1 MEADVESIKSEV
13 ERLSQRLAVIETGR
27 DTGADGEG
35 VAPGDNGGANEAQ
48 VIPQQKLRAFDVTCD
63 GRENDPWLIYLPDG
77 CISYAGFEPDE
88 IDPAPDATTRLADLG
103 TAIKNGGIYAHLY
116 LELDDDSDSDSSTD
130 PEIVGFQKLE
140 IDTTPALTPTEDN
153 IKIVNIKIATITDG
167 AISQNVSSSLILG
180 GATGNKGDAAPLPW
194 DLKVKD
200 GDLYVFSPIAYV
212 LTASGQTKSQQELIV
227 SGATKG
233 EWFKITGLSS
243 PVCCIIYAS
252 VSGSGSVTYSV
263 DTAGRPSGSVVLFKQ
278 IIGTYARSGSSGPIN
293 SVTQFRRG
301 APTINGL
308 GIADAASIFLNDN
321 GETEI
326 KGFKS
331 QAAETTKLSQHLQ
344 AQTEFAGQVLV
355 RTEVNGVK
363 QLVFVPIGNCTG
375 YTGTIRVATGEQ
387 RCNQESGYYIQSEY
401 ITCNVENGLIKSVVL
416 DAQGQPKK
424 EWTTGLATTPL
435 SGT

>member
-1 MEADVESIKSEV
+1 MKKYLLGPSAVRKID
-13 ERLSQRLAVIETGR
+13 AVIRGKGEVSSSPLA
-27 DTGADGEG
+27 GAG
-35 VAPGDNGGANEAQ
+35 VTDERGFEAPYTIRWAQSENSGSGA
-48 VIPQQKLRAFDVTCD
+48 
-63 GRENDPWLIYLPDG
+63 WLIWLPSETLLMVGSAAVDPSAELTAAQDYPDG
-77 CISYAGFEPDE
+77 WYVLDFLSSSSGGDIYLNVHQPKEGDPTANFADEPDTPE
-88 IDPAPDATTRLADLG
+88 DDETVTPILVATT
-103 TAIKNGGIYAHLY
+103 
-116 LELDDDSDSDSSTD
+116 SVDSSTG
-130 PEIVGFQKLE
+130 ERQVKQF
-140 IDTTPALTPTEDN
+140 
-153 IKIVNIKIATITDG
+153 VFSTIT
-167 AISQNVSSSLILG
+167 IG
-180 GATGNKGDAAPLPW
+180 GNGETVPIPW

-212 LTASGQTKSQQELIV
+212 LTANGQTKLQQELIV
-227 SGATKG
+227 NGATKG
-233 EWFKITGLSS
+233 EWFKITQLAS

-263 DTAGRPSGSVVLFKQ
+263 GTGGRPFGSVVLFKQ
-278 IIGTYARSGSSGPIN
+278 IIGTYARSVSSGPID

-363 QLVFVPIGNCTG
+363 QLVFVPIGNGIGGGGGETTG
-375 YTGTIRVATGEQ
+375 YSGPVNVPTGEL
-387 RCNQESGYYIQSEY
+387 RCNSASGYYIQSAY
-401 ITCNVENGLIKSVVL
+401 NVWTFENGLLKSI
-416 DAQGQPKK
+416 DTTTRWMQG
-424 EWTTGLATTPL
+424 GLQTTPL
-435 SGT
+435 SGEYS